1 MFTQGFSVYYSPL
14 NFLATKTQGVITAI
28 RNKDDQIINKILAM
42 GVDKGMQITLE
53 QDFPS
58 FVIRVGQTQMAID
71 QEVASSIKVRVTT
84 RN

>member
-14 NFLATKTQGVITAI
+14 NFLTTKTQGVITAI

-53 QDFPS
+53 QGFPS
-58 FVIRVGQTQMAID
+58 FVIRVGQTRMAID
-71 QEVASSIKVRVTT
+71 QEIASSIKVRVTT